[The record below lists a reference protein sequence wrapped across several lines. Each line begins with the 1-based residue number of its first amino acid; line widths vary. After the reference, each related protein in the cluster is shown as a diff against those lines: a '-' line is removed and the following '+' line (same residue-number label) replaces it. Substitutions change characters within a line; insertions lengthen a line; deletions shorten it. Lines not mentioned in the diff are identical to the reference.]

1 MLNFDSQAPQHYDK
15 AVALTNF
22 IAILKRGIT
31 QIFNFKLIIKTELF
45 PFAKINYLPAALCLR
60 IYKLIYFG
68 QR

>member
-45 PFAKINYLPAALCLR
+45 PFAK
-60 IYKLIYFG
+60 
-68 QR
+68 